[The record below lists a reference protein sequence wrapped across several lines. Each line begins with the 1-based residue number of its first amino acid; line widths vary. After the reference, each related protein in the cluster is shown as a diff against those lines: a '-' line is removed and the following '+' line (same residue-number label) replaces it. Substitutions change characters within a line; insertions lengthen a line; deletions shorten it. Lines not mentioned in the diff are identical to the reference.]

1 LIEIIELANKY
12 RRKIIFYNEEQRKTL
27 KMAEKLGYYHIPVGL
42 ELPNTIEN
50 TQLDNVV
57 IIVAGSGAQLF
68 KQMLKIALK
77 EDEKLELR
85 QKDTVIIAS
94 PIVPGTEKEAAK
106 MENEIYKEDVKVVTL
121 DRRKVFS
128 MHASSEDIKMMMYLF
143 KPKYFIPVKGEYRH
157 LIANANIA
165 LDMGWKANRI
175 VLLDNGQIARF
186 VNGECVDVSEILQL
200 EDVMVAGKDNLDL
213 SGMVLRDRETLATDG
228 AIVVGVVVDFRTK
241 KIIGGP
247 DVQSRGVIYLKDADY
262 IVKEIGNIMERTIEE
277 AVAEYRYDNLQVRS
291 EVREKI
297 SRYVAKETGK
307 RPMILPAIVEINL

>member
-1 LIEIIELANKY
+1 MLNK
-12 RRKIIFYNEEQRKTL
+12 
-27 KMAEKLGYYHIPVGL
+27 
-42 ELPNTIEN
+42 
-50 TQLDNVV
+50 
-57 IIVAGSGAQLF
+57 
-68 KQMLKIALK
+68 
-77 EDEKLELR
+77 
-85 QKDTVIIAS
+85 
-94 PIVPGTEKEAAK
+94 EKEAAK

>member
-1 LIEIIELANKY
+1 
-12 RRKIIFYNEEQRKTL
+12 
-27 KMAEKLGYYHIPVGL
+27 MA
-42 ELPNTIEN
+42 
-50 TQLDNVV
+50 
-57 IIVAGSGAQLF
+57 
-68 KQMLKIALK
+68 
-77 EDEKLELR
+77 
-85 QKDTVIIAS
+85 
-94 PIVPGTEKEAAK
+94 
-106 MENEIYKEDVKVVTL
+106 
-121 DRRKVFS
+121 
-128 MHASSEDIKMMMYLF
+128 
-143 KPKYFIPVKGEYRH
+143 
-157 LIANANIA
+157 
-165 LDMGWKANRI
+165 GWKANRI

-186 VNGECVDVSEILQL
+186 VDGECRDVSEILQL

-277 AVAEYRYDNLQVRS
+277 AVMQHRYDNLQVRS